1 MIKPEAMVG
10 GTNSPGEWDVI
21 FHSAE
26 TLRLIQYWD
35 VDTMLVKQLSSV
47 ARKPQVGH
55 IPVYYDNQVRFT
67 HKKVLINPN
76 HNPNPNPNR
85 KVYCMEGNKCVHAYV
100 RKGWT
105 YTSSKRVNKKSPM
118 IAVMKGGS
126 KYEK

>member
-1 MIKPEAMVG
+1 MSDENTDSVLRTKFIEVLRKTRLPGTEAMVG

-67 HKKVLINPN
+67 L
-76 HNPNPNPNR
+76 
-85 KVYCMEGNKCVHAYV
+85 
-100 RKGWT
+100 W
-105 YTSSKRVNKKSPM
+105 
-118 IAVMKGGS
+118 
-126 KYEK
+126 